1 MKVIY
6 SPQLMEE
13 AAFRHLSHLERSG
26 YRSEYDEYH
35 SLADPIYELP
45 EDDREIA
52 FEKVNK
58 VFFTERLKL
67 GEHVLS
73 ALEAVGLIPK
83 RKRTTRR
90 AQLAAFAADA
100 DEAPGELAAQLE
112 ESSSSIH
119 GVPGMD
125 DDSQETNLDDQSD
138 PLPDTDLQIENNP
151 EEDSQGSKDTD
162 SEDTD
167 SEDTDS
173 EDTDGIVAYD
183 MVRDFEERINEVHV
197 KRAINKVDEGS
208 NVLNRIS
215 GKPMIEMRV
224 LASRFCNPE
233 EAQELDAFLIQEFMH
248 AKDMVDPEF
257 DYEDAFIPGNPSVKN
272 LITARFRLLWNI
284 YVDARLSRAGIIS
297 TIPREARYR
306 EFDNFYRKVPEGQ
319 RRGIFE
325 GIWRT
330 ERFTHEELL
339 SMATDLESLMSK
351 YVDDAD
357 LPEEERDYIHLQG
370 SPCPLC
376 KFPTYNWVD
385 DPESICDEM
394 VIEAIQIDFPD
405 WENKDGGCDR
415 CIEVYELRA
424 GV

>member
-13 AAFRHLSHLERSG
+13 AAFRHLNHLERSG
-26 YRSEYDEYH
+26 YRADYDEYH

-58 VFFTERLKL
+58 IFFLERLKL
-67 GEHVLS
+67 GEHVLR

-83 RKRTTRR
+83 RQRTTRKM
-90 AQLAAFAADA
+90 QLAAVALESD
-100 DEAPGELAAQLE
+100 DLSGEME
-112 ESSSSIH
+112 ESDLTDS
-119 GVPGMD
+119 D
-125 DDSQETNLDDQSD
+125 DGLQETSQDDQP
-138 PLPDTDLQIENNP
+138 PLPAETDQQIENN
-151 EEDSQGSKDTD
+151 EEEV
-162 SEDTD
+162 SEDADD
-167 SEDTDS
+167 S
-173 EDTDGIVAYD
+173 IIAYD
-183 MVRDFEERINEVHV
+183 MVREFEERIMEVHV

-208 NVLNRIS
+208 NVLNRIA

-257 DYEDAFIPGNPSVKN
+257 DYEDAFIPGNPSIKN
-272 LITARFRLLWNI
+272 MITARFRLLWNI
-284 YVDARLSRAGIIS
+284 YVDSRLGRVGIIC
-297 TIPREARYR
+297 TMPREARYR
-306 EFDNFYRKVPEGQ
+306 EFDNFYRKIPEKQ

-325 GIWRT
+325 GIWQT
-330 ERFTHEELL
+330 DKFTHEELL

-351 YVDDAD
+351 YVDDAEIS
-357 LPEEERDYIHLQG
+357 EEERDYIHLQG

>member
-1 MKVIY
+1 
-6 SPQLMEE
+6 
-13 AAFRHLSHLERSG
+13 
-26 YRSEYDEYH
+26 
-35 SLADPIYELP
+35 
-45 EDDREIA
+45 
-52 FEKVNK
+52 
-58 VFFTERLKL
+58 
-67 GEHVLS
+67 
-73 ALEAVGLIPK
+73 
-83 RKRTTRR
+83 
-90 AQLAAFAADA
+90 
-100 DEAPGELAAQLE
+100 
-112 ESSSSIH
+112 
-119 GVPGMD
+119 MD
-125 DDSQETNLDDQSD
+125 DDSQETNFDDQSD

-151 EEDSQGSKDTD
+151 EEDGQ
-162 SEDTD
+162 
-167 SEDTDS
+167 DS

-284 YVDARLSRAGIIS
+284 YVDARLARAGIIS

-330 ERFTHEELL
+330 ERFTHVELL
-339 SMATDLESLMSK
+339 SMATDLESFMSK
-351 YVDDAD
+351 YVDDVD

-385 DPESICDEM
+385 DPESICD
-394 VIEAIQIDFPD
+394 
-405 WENKDGGCDR
+405 
-415 CIEVYELRA
+415 
-424 GV
+424 

>member
-26 YRSEYDEYH
+26 YRSDYDEYH

-45 EDDREIA
+45 EDDREVA
-52 FEKVNK
+52 FEKVNRI
-58 VFFTERLKL
+58 FFIERLKL
-67 GEHVLS
+67 GDHVLR

-83 RKRTTRR
+83 RKRTTKR
-90 AQLAAFAADA
+90 AQLAAIALET
-100 DEAPGELAAQLE
+100 DEASGEPE
-112 ESSSSIH
+112 ESSASMH
-119 GVPGMD
+119 LPPVND
-125 DDSQETNLDDQSD
+125 DLQETTSGEDLV
-138 PLPDTDLQIENNP
+138 PPVDTDLQIEDNP
-151 EEDSQGSKDTD
+151 QKDNPD
-162 SEDTD
+162 SE
-167 SEDTDS
+167 E
-173 EDTDGIVAYD
+173 TDGVVSYD

-272 LITARFRLLWNI
+272 LITARFRLLWNL
-284 YVDARLSRAGIIS
+284 YVDARLARAGIIS
-297 TIPREARYR
+297 TMPREARYR
-306 EFDNFYRKVPEGQ
+306 EFDNFYRKIPEKQ

-325 GIWRT
+325 GIWAT
-330 ERFTHEELL
+330 EKFTHEELL

-351 YVDDAD
+351 YVEDAD
-357 LPEEERDYIHLQG
+357 ISEEERDFIHLQG

>member
-26 YRSEYDEYH
+26 YRSDYDEYH

-45 EDDREIA
+45 EDDREVA
-52 FEKVNK
+52 FEKVNRI
-58 VFFTERLKL
+58 FFIERLKL
-67 GEHVLS
+67 GDHVLR

-83 RKRTTRR
+83 RKRTTKR
-90 AQLAAFAADA
+90 AQLAAIALET
-100 DEAPGELAAQLE
+100 DEASGEPE
-112 ESSSSIH
+112 ESSASMH
-119 GVPGMD
+119 LPPVN
-125 DDSQETNLDDQSD
+125 DDSQETTPDEDLV
-138 PLPDTDLQIENNP
+138 PPVDTDLQIEDNP
-151 EEDSQGSKDTD
+151 QKDNPD
-162 SEDTD
+162 SE
-167 SEDTDS
+167 E
-173 EDTDGIVAYD
+173 TDGVVSYD

-272 LITARFRLLWNI
+272 LITARFRLLWNL
-284 YVDARLSRAGIIS
+284 YVDARLARAGIIS
-297 TIPREARYR
+297 TMPREARYR
-306 EFDNFYRKVPEGQ
+306 EFDNFYRKIPEKQ

-325 GIWRT
+325 GIWVT
-330 ERFTHEELL
+330 EKFTHEELL

-351 YVDDAD
+351 YVEDAD
-357 LPEEERDYIHLQG
+357 ISEEERDFIHLQG

>member
-26 YRSEYDEYH
+26 YRSDYDEYH

-45 EDDREIA
+45 EDDREVA
-52 FEKVNK
+52 FEKVNRI
-58 VFFTERLKL
+58 FFIERLKL
-67 GEHVLS
+67 GDHVLR

-83 RKRTTRR
+83 RKRTTKR
-90 AQLAAFAADA
+90 AQLAAIALET
-100 DEAPGELAAQLE
+100 DEASGEPE
-112 ESSSSIH
+112 ESSASMH
-119 GVPGMD
+119 LPPVND
-125 DDSQETNLDDQSD
+125 ESQETTSD
-138 PLPDTDLQIENNP
+138 EDLVHPVDTDLQIEDNP
-151 EEDSQGSKDTD
+151 QKDNPD
-162 SEDTD
+162 SE
-167 SEDTDS
+167 E
-173 EDTDGIVAYD
+173 TDGVVSYD

-272 LITARFRLLWNI
+272 LITARFRLLWNL
-284 YVDARLSRAGIIS
+284 YVDARLARAGIIS
-297 TIPREARYR
+297 TMPREARYR
-306 EFDNFYRKVPEGQ
+306 EFDNFYRKIPEKQ

-325 GIWRT
+325 GIWVT
-330 ERFTHEELL
+330 EKFTHEELL

-351 YVDDAD
+351 YVEDAD
-357 LPEEERDYIHLQG
+357 ISEEERDFIHLQG

>member
-26 YRSEYDEYH
+26 YRSDYDEYH

-52 FEKVNK
+52 FEKVNRI
-58 VFFTERLKL
+58 FFIERLKL
-67 GEHVLS
+67 GDHVLR

-83 RKRTTRR
+83 RKRTTKR
-90 AQLAAFAADA
+90 AQLAAIALET
-100 DEAPGELAAQLE
+100 DEASGEPE
-112 ESSSSIH
+112 ESSASMH
-119 GVPGMD
+119 LPPVN
-125 DDSQETNLDDQSD
+125 DDSQETTSD
-138 PLPDTDLQIENNP
+138 EDLVPPVDTDLQIEDNP
-151 EEDSQGSKDTD
+151 QKDNPD
-162 SEDTD
+162 SE
-167 SEDTDS
+167 E
-173 EDTDGIVAYD
+173 TDGVVSYD

-248 AKDMVDPEF
+248 AKDMGDPEF

-272 LITARFRLLWNI
+272 LITARFRLLWNL
-284 YVDARLSRAGIIS
+284 YVDARLARAGIIS
-297 TIPREARYR
+297 TMPREARYR
-306 EFDNFYRKVPEGQ
+306 EFDNFYRKIPEKQ

-325 GIWRT
+325 GIWVT
-330 ERFTHEELL
+330 EKFTHEELL

-351 YVDDAD
+351 YVEDAD
-357 LPEEERDYIHLQG
+357 ISEEERDFIHLQG